1 MNKAALLLAF
11 LMTVEMI
18 CTAINRAL
26 APYVDAFYSYGLLLS
41 CVFIA
46 LLWGSAYASRRPPRA
61 SSSKALVLPGST
73 GSSVSLFGR

>member
-1 MNKAALLLAF
+1 MNKAAFLLAC

-18 CTAINRAL
+18 VTAINRAL

-46 LLWGSAYASRRPPRA
+46 LLWGSAYASRRRPPA
-61 SSSKALVLPGST
+61 LPSKDLVPQGST
-73 GSSVSLFGR
+73 GSSVCLFGR